1 MSFRRKINGVALIG
15 VLLLSACKKEVQNT
29 SDTTQEVVPTGLL
42 KLHLHTFIGEQEVDA
57 YGIEIPMADGRM
69 ISLNL
74 AQMYL
79 SDIQLVKLDGSLYN
93 VPSNGVLK
101 VFESESVTIGNVA
114 VGNYKSVR
122 FKVGLLPSVNKLA
135 PTVTGYANLLNQPEM
150 WFSSNAQPN
159 GYIFLNFT
167 GNIDTTA
174 SKTGALVPFEYKI
187 GTDAHLVQVEML
199 QQNFSLLKDVVGY
212 VHMKIDYAKLF
223 EGIDL
228 SINENLHV
236 KTTADNSKPVVKAI
250 IKNIPNMF
258 LYEN

>member
-42 KLHLHTFIGEQEVDA
+42 KLHLHTFIGEQKVDE
-57 YGIEIPMADGRM
+57 YGIENQMSDGRM

-150 WFSSNAQPN
+150 WFSSKAEPD
-159 GYIFLNFT
+159 GYVFLNFT

-228 SINENLHV
+228 SNNENLNV
-236 KTTADNSKPVVKAI
+236 KTTANNSKPVVKS
-250 IKNIPNMF
+250 IKQNIPNMF